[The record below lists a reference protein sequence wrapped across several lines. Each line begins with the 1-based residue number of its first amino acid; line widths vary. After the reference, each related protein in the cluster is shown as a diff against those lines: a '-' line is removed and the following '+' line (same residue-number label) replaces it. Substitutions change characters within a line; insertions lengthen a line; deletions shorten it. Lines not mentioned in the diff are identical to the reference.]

1 MNRGNGGQ
9 TPPGG
14 PVAAALAAVR
24 LLAQDPSRGL
34 LVLAMMLLGELVLN
48 LLIVYH
54 VPCT

>member
-1 MNRGNGGQ
+1 MKRGNGGQ
-9 TPPGG
+9 PPPGG

-24 LLAQDPSRGL
+24 SLAQDPRRGL